1 MSQNPKNIIRK
12 NPKLHKLYQK
22 MYYLLYKR
30 HIYGLTSPLRVL
42 PDFLVIGVVRGGTT
56 SLYDNLSKHPC
67 IFPSAYDEL
76 GFFDSNFE
84 LGLNWYK
91 SLFPSILRK
100 KISQMKRRCF
110 MTYDVTPQYI
120 YNHDAVKRI
129 ADLIP
134 NIKIIALLRN
144 PVDRAYSNYHL
155 GVRGGTEKLTFED
168 AITAEI
174 KELTDTDSISI
185 KDYNK
190 PRSYVAKGLYA
201 NQIKIWF
208 ELFARKQI
216 LLLSSEDFS
225 EQPNKIM
232 NEIFQFLDLPQY
244 NMINFIKTNTAKY
257 PPMKEETRKS
267 LLDYFR
273 PHNEQLYEIIGKRF
287 DWEK

>member
-1 MSQNPKNIIRK
+1 
-12 NPKLHKLYQK
+12 

-42 PDFLVIGVVRGGTT
+42 PDFLVIGAVRSGTT

-76 GFFDSNFE
+76 GFFDNNFE
-84 LGLNWYK
+84 LGLNWYR
-91 SLFPSILRK
+91 SLFPTLLTK
-100 KISQMKRRCF
+100 KYFELKEHCF

-120 YNHDAVKRI
+120 YNYDVAKRV
-129 ADLIP
+129 ADLFP

-144 PVDRAYSNYHL
+144 PVDRAYSNYYL

-174 KELTDTDSISI
+174 KELTDTNSII
-185 KDYNK
+185 MEDYNK
-190 PRSYVAKGLYA
+190 PRSYVVKGLYA

-208 ELFARKQI
+208 KLFARKQI

-225 EQPNKIM
+225 RQPNNIM
-232 NEIFQFLDLPQY
+232 NEIFQFLNLPQY
-244 NMINFIKTNTAKY
+244 NIEDFTKTNTSKY
-257 PPMKEETRKS
+257 PPMKEDTRNF

-273 PHNEQLYEIIGKRF
+273 PHNERLYEMIGEKF